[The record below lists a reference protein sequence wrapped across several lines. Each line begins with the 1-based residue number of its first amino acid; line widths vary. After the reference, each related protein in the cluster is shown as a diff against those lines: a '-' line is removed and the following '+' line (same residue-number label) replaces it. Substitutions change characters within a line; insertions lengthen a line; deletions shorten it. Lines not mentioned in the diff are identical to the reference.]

1 MDLQKNRNTPPAK
14 WAFVLVSLC
23 IAAYLAVFAVMNVF
37 GFTLF
42 CDSDTYPDTYIS
54 KLMWEQKTVF
64 PQGWIFGNQLYV
76 IATPVLAALFYGLT
90 GSINWAMI
98 LATETMTLF
107 IILSFLWLLRAIT
120 NSWLAASSCCL
131 LLIASMI
138 APSGPYSANAQ
149 LFFLQA
155 SYYACYLIT
164 LFVVYGDY
172 VRSFQTQKPRPIAL
186 SLSVALSFATGM
198 QSLRQTVIM
207 TLPILACECFLTLR
221 RLILHEKL
229 WNASVRSTF
238 LRATYYA
245 LANIAGVLIV
255 NQMSITQYTIIGDLS
270 PVSLGT
276 LSSRLPPVLNAFL
289 EISGL
294 IYVGDPSQSW
304 FPGFFALVQL
314 GLCIG
319 GGIVWLAHIKREKT
333 PLEICWLL
341 SLVGILGVC
350 LSTIVFN
357 ITIRSIYLFL
367 YYPLVSFSALLLMQQ
382 LKLPSNKCAA
392 VLLLCILSL
401 GNLFSSYRLWA
412 EIALQNSPTLVGR
425 AFRLARAYGYPSM
438 AWDSEDHVDAQN
450 MCSWAMENGY
460 SYLYGNWEDVPH
472 IAVHSDGVLTAGYWY
487 PTPDIFQLMPYL
499 NLLDIYGADENAKAL
514 YIFTPRD
521 EVQGIQ
527 LAVKRG
533 ATITK
538 VAEFGK
544 YRAYISTKPL
554 MHFSTP

>member
-1 MDLQKNRNTPPAK
+1 M
-14 WAFVLVSLC
+14 
-23 IAAYLAVFAVMNVF
+23 
-37 GFTLF
+37 
-42 CDSDTYPDTYIS
+42 
-54 KLMWEQKTVF
+54 
-64 PQGWIFGNQLYV
+64 
-76 IATPVLAALFYGLT
+76 
-90 GSINWAMI
+90 
-98 LATETMTLF
+98 
-107 IILSFLWLLRAIT
+107 
-120 NSWLAASSCCL
+120 
-131 LLIASMI
+131 
-138 APSGPYSANAQ
+138 
-149 LFFLQA
+149 
-155 SYYACYLIT
+155 
-164 LFVVYGDY
+164 
-172 VRSFQTQKPRPIAL
+172 
-186 SLSVALSFATGM
+186 
-198 QSLRQTVIM
+198 
-207 TLPILACECFLTLR
+207 
-221 RLILHEKL
+221 
-229 WNASVRSTF
+229 
-238 LRATYYA
+238 
-245 LANIAGVLIV
+245 
-255 NQMSITQYTIIGDLS
+255 
-270 PVSLGT
+270 
-276 LSSRLPPVLNAFL
+276 LNAFL

-319 GGIVWLAHIKREKT
+319 GGIVWLSHIKREKTPLEICWLLSLVGILGVCLSTIVFNITIRSIYLFLYYPLVSFSALEKT